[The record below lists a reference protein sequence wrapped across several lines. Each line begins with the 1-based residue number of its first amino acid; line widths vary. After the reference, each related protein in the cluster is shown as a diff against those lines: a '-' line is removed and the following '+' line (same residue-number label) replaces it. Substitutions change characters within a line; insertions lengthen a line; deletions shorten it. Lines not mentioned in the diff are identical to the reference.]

1 MLCTIAQKAKSLPR
15 KIGGG
20 GGDFEV
26 VVVAFS
32 LLRLKNSKI
41 TYFAAK
47 MEENGAYGAIIPYCL
62 PVYIVF
68 CGKRGKKPPYIYA
81 RGGAFAHRGGQ
92 KRDEKRENLRQTEK
106 NLQLKQKKFNHKTK
120 N

>member
-1 MLCTIAQKAKSLPR
+1 
-15 KIGGG
+15 
-20 GGDFEV
+20 
-26 VVVAFS
+26 
-32 LLRLKNSKI
+32 
-41 TYFAAK
+41 